1 MTDKETIQ
9 RMRWVTPTARQRRSA
24 YELTQFAAAIASI
37 ASAVPTVLNYLAH
50 HLK

>member
-24 YELTQFAAAIASI
+24 YELTQFIAALAGISTWVAS
-37 ASAVPTVLNYLAH
+37 VLANVAH